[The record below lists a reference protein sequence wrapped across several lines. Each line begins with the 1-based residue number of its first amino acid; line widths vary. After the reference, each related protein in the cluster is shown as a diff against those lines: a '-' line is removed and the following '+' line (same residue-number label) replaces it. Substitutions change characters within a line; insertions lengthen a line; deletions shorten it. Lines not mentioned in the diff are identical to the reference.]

1 MNGLR
6 DDGLVF
12 CTNTACG
19 MVHDDATTLL
29 RELQDKIEDYRKELE
44 GKLKKIRLLEREQHS
59 AIRRH
64 PNYEVAMRVLVRW
77 QELCAPSTRELEGR
91 RLDNCFARLKH
102 HTEADLN
109 LAVDGYSRFPFIVGK
124 GRRSAFGTP
133 SQWRADAELIF
144 RDAEHV
150 KQGMDLAQ
158 DQVAYVPHLLLEQ
171 ISWRRIKD
179 LNRKLLIAFLTECF
193 GAPTDF
199 GSGWLESPCPR
210 CDDGQA
216 VNIPLRIVPADT
228 DLSYIAQCSHCDIS
242 DLHLLQM
249 AAARKTHAAAPEEAV
264 QLELLSV

>member
-1 MNGLR
+1 MAG
-6 DDGLVF
+6 
-12 CTNTACG
+12 
-19 MVHDDATTLL
+19 TL
-29 RELQDKIEDYRKELE
+29 
-44 GKLKKIRLLEREQHS
+44 H
-59 AIRRH
+59 
-64 PNYEVAMRVLVRW
+64 
-77 QELCAPSTRELEGR
+77 PSTRELEGR
-91 RLDNCFARLKH
+91 RLDNCFARLER

-109 LAVDGYSRFPFIVGK
+109 LAVDGYSRFPFIVDK

-158 DQVAYVPHLLLEQ
+158 NQVAYVPHLLLEQ
-171 ISWRRIKD
+171 ISWRRIED

-216 VNIPLRIVPADT
+216 VNIPLRFVPADT
-228 DLSYIAQCSHCDIS
+228 DLNYIAQMQPLRHQRPASSADGRRS
-242 DLHLLQM
+242 QDPRRG
-249 AAARKTHAAAPEEAV
+249 ARGGGPVEALGCLDRTPNIDGV
-264 QLELLSV
+264 VATRCTTPA